1 MLQCHFSLDSLFFVQ
16 LIDEISQAPSTL
28 SFLDKRFRKK
38 ARMERGVAFS
48 STWETRN
55 LNQVYVQES
64 LGRFLAAE
72 KIIKRTNSF
81 VTLHFALKWPQRIIN
96 RNPSSLP

>member
-72 KIIKRTNSF
+72 KIIKKNEF
-81 VTLHFALKWPQRIIN
+81 FCHFAFFVKMA
-96 RNPSSLP
+96 

>member
-72 KIIKRTNSF
+72 KIIKQNEF
-81 VTLHFALKWPQRIIN
+81 FCHFAFFVKMAQRIIN